1 MRYYGREVSNV
12 IGVLRRALKDLRA
25 LRDDYR
31 KKTENAGAEGSGS

>member
-1 MRYYGREVSNV
+1 MRYYGREVSHV

-31 KKTENAGAEGSGS
+31 KKADNAEAEDPGS